1 MTKLYFA
8 DKKVEKSYSELKY
21 DSANKQL
28 YKFIKRALEDI
39 KENPECGISISK
51 KLIQFS
57 KLFNENK
64 LRSIHFG
71 KQDIR
76 GGISITLT
84 NKRYCVPYQKFFS
97 NKSEMLGFVCGF
109 VCAMDTYK
117 PNYSEFGEFLK

>member
-1 MTKLYFA
+1 MEQITKETNKIKVVLCNIRILGK
-8 DKKVEKSYSELKY
+8 DKQYYLNQLK
-21 DSANKQL
+21 
-28 YKFIKRALEDI
+28 E
-39 KENPECGISISK
+39 
-51 KLIQFS
+51 FS

-76 GGISITLT
+76 GGISITLI
-84 NKRYCVPYQKFFS
+84 NKKYCVPYQKFFS

-117 PNYSEFGEFLK
+117 SNYSEFGGFLKWKTK